1 MGEARHRN
9 LEERVT
15 QLGARMPR
23 VILTGSICQ
32 HVGGASAVDIEGE
45 TARAAIK
52 ALEAI
57 YPGLRG
63 WVVDERGSLRRHVK
77 LFLGGVAVPLDA
89 PVGPN
94 DELHIVAA
102 ISGG

>member
-1 MGEARHRN
+1 
-9 LEERVT
+9 
-15 QLGARMPR
+15 MPR

-32 HVGGASAVDIEGE
+32 HVGGLGTVEVSGATVREVV
-45 TARAAIK
+45 AR
-52 ALEAI
+52 LEAS

-63 WVVDERGSLRRHVK
+63 WVVDEQGALRRHVK
-77 LFLGGVAVPLDA
+77 LFRGGEAVALDA
-89 PVGPN
+89 SIAPS

>member
-1 MGEARHRN
+1 
-9 LEERVT
+9 
-15 QLGARMPR
+15 MPR

-32 HVGGASAVDIEGE
+32 HAGGLGAVDVDGG
-45 TARAAIK
+45 TALALVR
-52 ALEAI
+52 ALETS

-63 WVVDERGSLRRHVK
+63 WVVDERGALRRHVR
-77 LFLGGVAVPLDA
+77 LFLRGSSVTLDA
-89 PVGPN
+89 AVGPN